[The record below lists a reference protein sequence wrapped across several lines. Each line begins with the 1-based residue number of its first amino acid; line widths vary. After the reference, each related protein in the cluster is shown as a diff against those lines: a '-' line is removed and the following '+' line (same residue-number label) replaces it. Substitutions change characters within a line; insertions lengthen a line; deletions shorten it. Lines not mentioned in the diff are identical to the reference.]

1 MLEGHDR
8 QIGRLAWVMAWVGL
22 VVGQLHALSRFRTED
37 GRSDLDLPLTG
48 VWAEPAIDALMP
60 LLDWASADTV
70 YYTYGKLWL
79 PVFVAFA
86 LCAFVVHRR
95 RAPEGKERWAWRFA
109 LTGYVGACVSVAAEY
124 WTQWGSGSE
133 ELLETVFLVML
144 PFVALTIL
152 SSTALGITLLVKG
165 FRPRGP
171 AWLLALAFPGAIL
184 IPQVTSMG
192 SIVLP
197 IAFAF
202 AILGRRIARTAELTR
217 PVPDESAQTA

>member
-1 MLEGHDR
+1 MLEGRDR
-8 QIGRLAWVMAWVGL
+8 QIGRLAWVMAWAAL
-22 VVGQLHALSRFRTED
+22 VVGQLHALSRYRTDD

-48 VWAEPAIDALMP
+48 AWAKPATDALMP

-79 PVFVAFA
+79 PIFVAFT

-95 RAPEGKERWAWRFA
+95 RDPQGKERWAWRIA

-124 WTQWGSGSE
+124 WTQWGAGSE
-133 ELLETVFLVML
+133 ALLEAVFVATL
-144 PFVALTIL
+144 PFIAITVLG
-152 SSTALGITLLVKG
+152 STALGITLLVKG
-165 FRPRGP
+165 FRPKGV
-171 AWLLALAFPGAIL
+171 AWLLALTFPAAVF
-184 IPQVTSMG
+184 IPEVTSLG
-192 SIVLP
+192 NIVLP

-217 PVPDESAQTA
+217 PVTEGVAQTA